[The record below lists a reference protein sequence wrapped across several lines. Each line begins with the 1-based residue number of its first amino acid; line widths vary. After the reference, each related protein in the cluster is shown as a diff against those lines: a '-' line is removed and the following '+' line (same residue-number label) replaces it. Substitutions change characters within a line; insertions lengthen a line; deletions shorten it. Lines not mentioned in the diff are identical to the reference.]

1 MKYNKYSYAFASELV
16 KRNKSLQNR
25 VFDLVKNGYTIGTRY
40 ITKKN
45 GYLKPCEVEYIQSK
59 NEYRMVV
66 GYKPS
71 HLSREAI
78 CVIWSE

>member
-1 MKYNKYSYAFASELV
+1 MKYNEYSYSFASKLV
-16 KRNKSLQNR
+16 KRNKCLQNR
-25 VFDLVKNGYTIGTRY
+25 VFDLIKNGYTIGTRY

-45 GYLKPCEVEYIQSK
+45 SYLKLCEIDYVKSK

-66 GYKPS
+66 GYKPL
-71 HLSREAI
+71 HHSREAI